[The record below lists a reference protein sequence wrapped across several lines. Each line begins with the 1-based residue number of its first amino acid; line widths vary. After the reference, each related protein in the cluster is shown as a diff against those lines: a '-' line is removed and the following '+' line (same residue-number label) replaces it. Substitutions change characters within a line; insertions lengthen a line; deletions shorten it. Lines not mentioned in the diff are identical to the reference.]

1 MGQKEVKEG
10 SDGGL
15 GLTGPDRPRPG
26 SDRPRPGAVPHLHVF
41 GDEDFAS
48 FLDHGLRLQLLG
60 GELAFP
66 GVKHFLSRDAGQR
79 QVRRVG
85 LVAQG
90 DLDGLGVDGTGGVPS

>member
-1 MGQKEVKEG
+1 MVV
-10 SDGGL
+10 
-15 GLTGPDRPRPG
+15 G
-26 SDRPRPGAVPHLHVF
+26 SDRTRSGSAPHLHVF

-66 GVKHFLSRDAGQR
+66 GVKHFLPGNAGQS
-79 QVRRVG
+79 QVGRVG

>member
-1 MGQKEVKEG
+1 M
-10 SDGGL
+10 
-15 GLTGPDRPRPG
+15 
-26 SDRPRPGAVPHLHVF
+26 PHLHVF

-66 GVKHFLSRDAGQR
+66 GVKHFLARDAGQR